1 MIHFTLDLKPQ
12 PKQRPRFNGKSN
24 RVFTAKETIQFE
36 RSVRTLA
43 ISHISEPLMGAV
55 RLKALLVYPH
65 LKKDGKARPERKYKE
80 TRPDLSN
87 LIKSLEDGLQSV
99 AFNDDAQIVSLSAEK
114 IYGAFGESPHIEV
127 TLEALTSYKKVSDD
141 TDDTDNAHVE
151 TGERT
156 CEDPKLNGT
165 SGTHSAHVETGERTC
180 EDSYPNRVLTP
191 LERRELKDK
200 RRERN
205 RAEHR
210 TKQAKK
216 HEEQAKK
223 IGVRKFEEARRKLEE
238 STQRRDLE
246 KREEEEAQKIAYQKK
261 EQEWI
266 ERYTTSRFLPD
277 QEEDDE

>member
-12 PKQRPRFNGKSN
+12 PKQRPRFNRKSN

-43 ISHISEPLMGAV
+43 MSHISEPLMGAI

-65 LKKDGKARPERKYKE
+65 LKKDGKAHPGRKYKE

-127 TLEALTSYKKVSDD
+127 TLEALTSYEDRKSADD
-141 TDDTDNAHVE
+141 TDDADNAHVE

-165 SGTHSAHVETGERTC
+165 SGTHNAHVETGERTC
-180 EDSYPNRVLTP
+180 EDSYPNRVLTA

-205 RAEHR
+205 RTEHR
-210 TKQAKK
+210 AKQAKK

-223 IGVRKFEEARRKLEE
+223 RCTLKLEGSRRKLEE
-238 STQRRDLE
+238 STQRRDSK
-246 KREEEEAQKIAYQKK
+246 KR
-261 EQEWI
+261 
-266 ERYTTSRFLPD
+266 
-277 QEEDDE
+277 